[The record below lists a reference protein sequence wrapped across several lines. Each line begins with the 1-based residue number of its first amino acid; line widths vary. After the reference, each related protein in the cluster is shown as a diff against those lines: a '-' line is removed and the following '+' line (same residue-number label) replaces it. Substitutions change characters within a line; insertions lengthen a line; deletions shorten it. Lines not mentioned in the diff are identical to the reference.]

1 MPLKFRGK
9 TFGNNVRIEFEIL
22 TLGELKIDN
31 LRDFD
36 VESINLELRST
47 SSGLKVIGI
56 WEGEIEQVGEGMKKA
71 VEEAYNLRDR
81 IIRRMKSRIE
91 NLRVTLKK
99 LGFKEEII
107 DYGNYIRF
115 KKKLGGY
122 ELVVL
127 TSTRND
133 NVRLEIYGNDRKII
147 TPEVE
152 AVFEEVDIEELEMYD
167 FEEEKREERLV
178 INIEIPKDDEKP
190 EKKIVEAI
198 KIIENLLMA

>member
-1 MPLKFRGK
+1 MPLKFKGK

-22 TLGELKIDN
+22 TLGELKIDD

-56 WEGEIEQVGEGMKKA
+56 WEGEIEQVGEGMRKA

-81 IIRRMKSRIE
+81 IIRKMKSRIE
-91 NLRVTLKK
+91 SLRATLKK
-99 LGFKEEII
+99 LGFREEVM

-115 KKKLGGY
+115 RKKLGDY

-127 TSTRND
+127 TSTRNE

-152 AVFEEVDIEELEMYD
+152 ALFEDVDIEELEMYD

>member
-1 MPLKFRGK
+1 MKFKGK

-22 TLGELKIDN
+22 TLGELKIDD

-56 WEGEIEQVGEGMKKA
+56 WEGEIEQVGEGMRKA

-81 IIRRMKSRIE
+81 IIRKMKSRIE
-91 NLRVTLKK
+91 SLRATLKK
-99 LGFKEEII
+99 LGFREEVM

-115 KKKLGGY
+115 RKKLGDY

-127 TSTRND
+127 TSTRNE

-152 AVFEEVDIEELEMYD
+152 ALFEDVDIEELEMYD

>member
-1 MPLKFRGK
+1 LKFKGK

-22 TLGELKIDN
+22 TLGELKIDD

-56 WEGEIEQVGEGMKKA
+56 WEGEIEQVGEGMRKA

-81 IIRRMKSRIE
+81 IIRKMKSRIE
-91 NLRVTLKK
+91 SLRATLKK
-99 LGFKEEII
+99 LGFREEVM

-115 KKKLGGY
+115 RKKLGDY

-127 TSTRND
+127 TSTRNE

-152 AVFEEVDIEELEMYD
+152 ALFEDVDIEELEMYD